1 MTTDRIE
8 PSAYMYVHSSYSTS
22 PMDYNYSIGSISK
35 LSVYYCL
42 LEMKSKGL
50 KQVTAPYI

>member
-22 PMDYNYSIGSISK
+22 PMDYNYSNGSISK

-42 LEMKSKGL
+42 LDMKSKGL